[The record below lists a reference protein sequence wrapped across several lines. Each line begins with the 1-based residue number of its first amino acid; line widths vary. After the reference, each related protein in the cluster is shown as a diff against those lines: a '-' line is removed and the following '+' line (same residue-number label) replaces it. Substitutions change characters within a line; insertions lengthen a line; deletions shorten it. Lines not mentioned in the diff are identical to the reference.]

1 MSELHQLK
9 SMLMDELKEYG
20 MKKELSAGSLD
31 TIDKLCHSI
40 KNLCK
45 VMDSEEESEGMSYR
59 RGMYDGSSNRGSYD
73 GQGGASERRGRMRA
87 ARDSRGRY
95 MSDGSYYEA
104 QEDAMSTLREL
115 MESEQDENNRQE
127 IQKFMSK
134 LERMSK

>member
-1 MSELHQLK
+1 
-9 SMLMDELKEYG
+9 
-20 MKKELSAGSLD
+20 
-31 TIDKLCHSI
+31 
-40 KNLCK
+40 
-45 VMDSEEESEGMSYR
+45 
-59 RGMYDGSSNRGSYD
+59 
-73 GQGGASERRGRMRA
+73 MRA